1 MLGAILGSWTALVTV
16 TCPGVSEEGA
26 ILTAVVPAGLAVM
39 GGFNGQGA
47 PLVVKARGVVG
58 QTVGTGNVRASM
70 RYSVL
75 KLEMKEPKLLTFF
88 WPMSGLFALY
98 SVGIAALKLEAVL
111 VIKAF

>member
-1 MLGAILGSWTALVTV
+1 MLGAIVGSWTVLVAA
-16 TCPGVSEEGA
+16 TCSGVIEGGA
-26 ILTAVVPAGLAVM
+26 ILTPAGLAVM
-39 GGFNGQGA
+39 GGFDVQGA
-47 PLVVKARGVVG
+47 PLVVKARGMVG
-58 QTVGTGNVRASM
+58 QTAGIGNVRASI

-88 WPMSGLFALY
+88 WPMFGLFGLY